1 MGKKQEKAWK
11 YLLENRSATAKEL
24 SDAVDISYGY
34 ARSIIRRIG
43 TPKEILN
50 APKKLTRSDVL
61 DTAKNLVNGDRA
73 EQHGDA
79 TNNFVLMAAYWNA
92 HLGLR
97 DFISVDDVPIML
109 ALMKVARLHGDGT
122 KNIDNYVDVCGYMS
136 LGGEISQL

>member
-11 YLLENRSATAKEL
+11 YLLENKSATSKEL

-61 DTAKNLVNGDRA
+61 DTAKNLVNRDRA
-73 EQHGDA
+73 EHA
-79 TNNFVLMAAYWNA
+79 
-92 HLGLR
+92 
-97 DFISVDDVPIML
+97 
-109 ALMKVARLHGDGT
+109 
-122 KNIDNYVDVCGYMS
+122 
-136 LGGEISQL
+136 